1 MATAVHIPIGELSPE
16 MKDLVERAR
25 VGEEV
30 VFDVDGVRLQLV
42 RKFARTAAEVLAD
55 PSIRWSNVVPDERF
69 ASDLE
74 AIVAARKLPER
85 DPWAE

>member
-1 MATAVHIPIGELSPE
+1 VATAVHIPISELSAE

-42 RKFARTAAEVLAD
+42 RRFARTAEEVLAD
-55 PSIRWSNVVPDERF
+55 PSIRWSDVVPDEEF
-69 ASDLE
+69 ANDLE
-74 AIVAARKLPER
+74 AIVAERKLPER